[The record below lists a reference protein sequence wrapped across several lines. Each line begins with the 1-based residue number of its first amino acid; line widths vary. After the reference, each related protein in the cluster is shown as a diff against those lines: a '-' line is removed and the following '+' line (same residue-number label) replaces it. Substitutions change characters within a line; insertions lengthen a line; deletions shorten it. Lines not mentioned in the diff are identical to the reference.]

1 MVAIGITEQELY
13 DFIEMR
19 EKEIKVD
26 REKPDDNF
34 YTPRINPDSIT
45 TIRIPLLETTDGIDG
60 R

>member
-1 MVAIGITEQELY
+1 MAAIGITEQELY

-34 YTPRINPDSIT
+34 YTPYINPDSIT
-45 TIRIPLLETTDGIDG
+45 TIHVPLLDTTDGIDG